1 VDHAGA
7 ARLLSL
13 QWLNKDRKQK
23 REDEMNPGRDGARRR
38 AMTRRSVLQAAAAL
52 PAFLAGAPA
61 VAQGRAKRIRYAHS
75 TPVTHGWHLW
85 GERFKKVVEEKTG
98 GKIQV
103 TIFPNAQ
110 MGNEQDIAKAV
121 RLGSIEM
128 ASVGVAL
135 MNWVPDISV
144 TDAPFLFRS
153 RKQAYAALDGALG
166 SELKKR
172 SLAQGFRIVGWN
184 DLGFR
189 CMTNNK
195 HPINSVNDM
204 RDLKMRVPDSRSYN
218 AMMQATGASVIAV
231 DLSELYLA
239 LSQGVADGQDTPPSV
254 VKSNKFYEVQ
264 KFVSKTDHILT
275 NAYSIINASMFDNYA
290 KDEQDAVLASASD
303 ATEWLRQY
311 TQKDEAEA
319 YDFLK
324 GKGMQVNLAVDTA
337 SFREACSSVI
347 AKFPDLF
354 PPDLV
359 KLAQSAEG

>member
-1 VDHAGA
+1 MSRNTMTRRTLLGAGA
-7 ARLLSL
+7 AVVVS
-13 QWLNKDRKQK
+13 
-23 REDEMNPGRDGARRR
+23 
-38 AMTRRSVLQAAAAL
+38 
-52 PAFLAGAPA
+52 GAPA
-61 VAQGRAKRIRYAHS
+61 LAQGRAKRIRYAHS
-75 TPVTHGWHLW
+75 TPTTHGWHLW
-85 GERFKKVVEEKTG
+85 GERFKAGVEKKSG

-135 MNWVPDISV
+135 MNWVPDVSV

-153 RKQAYAALDGALG
+153 RRQAYAALDGTLG
-166 SELKKR
+166 NELKKR
-172 SLAQGFRIVGWN
+172 ALAQGFRIVGWN
-184 DLGFR
+184 DLGSR
-189 CMTNNK
+189 SMTNNK
-195 HPINSVNDM
+195 HPINSVKDM

-218 AMMQATGASVIAV
+218 AMMQATGASVVAV

-264 KFVSKTDHILT
+264 KYISKTDHVLT
-275 NAYSIINASMFDNYA
+275 NAYSIINASVFDGYS
-290 KDEQDAVLASASD
+290 KDEQEAVLAAASD
-303 ATEWLRQY
+303 ATTWLRQY
-311 TQKDEAEA
+311 TQKDESEA

-324 GKGMQVNLAVDTA
+324 GKGMQVNLDVDVG
-337 SFREACSSVI
+337 SFREACSGVI
-347 AKFPDLF
+347 TKFPDLF

>member
-1 VDHAGA
+1 MRLQDKSQMRRRGDPAPGA
-7 ARLLSL
+7 A
-13 QWLNKDRKQK
+13 
-23 REDEMNPGRDGARRR
+23 A
-38 AMTRRSVLQAAAAL
+38 TRRMLLKLGGAAAVSAAL
-52 PAFLAGAPA
+52 PCAPSL
-61 VAQGRAKRIRYAHS
+61 AQGRGAKRLRYAHS
-75 TPVTHGWHLW
+75 TPTTHAWHLW
-85 GERFKKVVEEKTG
+85 GERFKSVVEEKTS

-103 TIFPNAQ
+103 TIYPNAQ
-110 MGNEQDIAKAV
+110 MGNERDIAQAV

-135 MNWVPDISV
+135 MNWVPDMSV

-166 SELKKR
+166 DELKKR
-172 SLAQGFRIVGWN
+172 ALAQGFRIVGWN

-189 CMTNNK
+189 SMTNNK
-195 HPINSVNDM
+195 HPINSVKDM
-204 RDLKMRVPDSRSYN
+204 RDLKMRVPDSKSYN
-218 AMMQATGASVIAV
+218 AMMQATGASVVAV

-264 KFVSKTDHILT
+264 KYISKTDHILT
-275 NAYSIINASMFDNYA
+275 NAYSIMNASLFDGLA
-290 KDEQDAVLASASD
+290 KDEQEAVSASAAD
-303 ATEWLRQY
+303 ATQWLRQY

-324 GKGMQVNLAVDTA
+324 GKGMQVNLDVDVG
-337 SFREACSSVI
+337 SFREACSPVI
-347 AKFPDLF
+347 PKFPDLF

-359 KLAQSAEG
+359 KLARSAEG